1 MKVFKR
7 FLFTALFYLGISMQ
21 IFAQVTALEVDSL
34 METALSKL
42 DVTGAAIAIVKDGKV
57 VIQKGYGFRDI
68 GTKSQVNEHT
78 NFQIASTSKAFT
90 VAALAILVEEGKIRL
105 EDKVK
110 HHIPEFKMY
119 NDYVTENMNI
129 TDLLTHRSGLG
140 LGAGDLMFF
149 PDGGD
154 FGVKDVVR
162 VFQYFKP
169 VSAFRTQ
176 FDYDNLLYIV
186 AGEVIH
192 RASGQP
198 FSTFVE
204 NRILMPLGMS
214 RSKVDKKAMLKDE
227 NTAAPH
233 SLIAKKVKRINF
245 FENSESAAA
254 GGIYSNVADMTQWM
268 SVQLNRGKYGSNLDS
283 TLFSAANSKRMW
295 TIHTPM
301 SAEESKRYK
310 SHFLGYGLGWFLTDN
325 SGCMVVSHSGYVP
338 GMHAEVILVPDLNLG
353 ITILNNSDH
362 SGGALNHVVTNA
374 ILDKYL
380 GLSELKWVD
389 MGVNFLK
396 QNKDKGDAETEKVWA
411 KTDSLKNQK
420 IDIQKY
426 IGSYSDRWFGE
437 VQVYLKGKE
446 LWIRSVRSPKLNGRM
461 YLYDRDIFAIR
472 WDYQDMNCDAFAT
485 FTLNKEGKAES
496 IKMKGISP
504 DIDFSFDFQDLD
516 LRRVR

>member
-1 MKVFKR
+1 MKIFKR
-7 FLFTALFYLGISMQ
+7 FLFTALINLGISMQ
-21 IFAQVTALEVDSL
+21 VIAQVTTLQVDSL
-34 METALSKL
+34 MKSALAEL
-42 DVTGAAIAIVKDGKV
+42 EIAGAAIAIVKDGKV
-57 VIQKGYGFRDI
+57 VIQKGYGTRDI
-68 GTKSQVNEHT
+68 DAPSPVNEYT

-90 VAALAILVEEGKIRL
+90 VAALAILVEEGKVTW

-110 HHIPEFKMY
+110 DHIPEFKMY

-129 TDLLTHRSGLG
+129 ADLLTHRSGLG
-140 LGAGDLMFF
+140 LGVGDLMFF

-154 FGVKDVVR
+154 FDAKDVVK

-192 RASGQP
+192 RVSGQP
-198 FSTFVE
+198 FGTFVE
-204 NRILMPLGMS
+204 KRILMPLGMN

-227 NTAAPH
+227 NTAGPH
-233 SLIAKKVKRINF
+233 SLIANKVKRINF

-254 GGIYSNVADMTQWM
+254 GGIYSNVADMTKWM
-268 SVQLNRGKYGSNLDS
+268 SVQLNRGKYGRNLDS
-283 TLFSAANSKRMW
+283 ALFSAANSKRMW
-295 TIHTPM
+295 TIHTPL

-310 SHFLGYGLGWFLTDN
+310 SHFLGYGLGWFLTDKN
-325 SGCMVVSHSGYVP
+325 GCMVVSHSGYVP
-338 GMHAEVILVPDLNLG
+338 GMHSEVILVPDLNLG

-362 SGGALNHVVTNA
+362 SGGALNHAVTNA

-389 MGVNFLK
+389 MGVNFLA
-396 QNKDKGDAETEKVWA
+396 QNKGKDDEATTKVWA
-411 KTDSLKNQK
+411 KVDSLKKQK
-420 IDIQKY
+420 VDIQKY

-437 VQVYLKGKE
+437 VQVYLKDKE
-446 LWIRSVRSPKLNGRM
+446 LRIRSVRSPKLNGAM
-461 YLYDRDIFAIR
+461 HLYEKDIFAIR
-472 WDYQDMNCDAFAT
+472 WDYQDMNCDALAT

-504 DIDFSFDFQDLD
+504 NIDFSFDFQDLD
-516 LRRVR
+516 LRRKP

>member
-1 MKVFKR
+1 MKIFKR
-7 FLFTALFYLGISMQ
+7 LLFTALINFGISVQ
-21 IFAQVTALEVDSL
+21 VSAQVTVGQIDSL
-34 METALSKL
+34 METALSRL

-57 VIQKGYGFRDI
+57 VIQKGYGNRVIDAP
-68 GTKSQVNEHT
+68 SQVNEHT

-90 VAALAILVEEGKIRL
+90 VTALAILVEEGKISW

-110 HHIPEFKMY
+110 DHIPEFKMY

-154 FGVKDVVR
+154 FGVKDVVK

-192 RASGQP
+192 RVSGQP
-198 FSTFVE
+198 FGTFVE
-204 NRILMPLGMS
+204 NRILMPLGMN
-214 RSKVDKKAMLKDE
+214 RSKVDKKLMSKDV

-233 SLIAKKVKRINF
+233 SLIVNKVKRVDF
-245 FENSESAAA
+245 FENAESAAA
-254 GGIYSNVADMTQWM
+254 GGIYSNVADLTKWM
-268 SVQLNRGKYGSNLDS
+268 LVQLNRGKYGRNLDS

-301 SAEESKRYK
+301 SADESKRYN
-310 SHFLGYGLGWFLTDN
+310 SHFLGYGLGWFLTDQK
-325 SGCMVVSHSGYVP
+325 GCMVVSHSGYVP

-362 SGGALNHVVTNA
+362 SGGALNHAVTNTV
-374 ILDKYL
+374 LDKYL

-396 QNKDKGDAETEKVWA
+396 QNKGKGDEETEKVWA
-411 KTDSLKNQK
+411 KADSMKNQNV
-420 IDIQKY
+420 DIQKY
-426 IGSYSDRWFGE
+426 IGSYFDRWFGE
-437 VQVYLKGKE
+437 VQVYLNGKE
-446 LWIRSVRSPKLNGRM
+446 LRIRSVRSPKLDGSM
-461 YLYDRDIFAIR
+461 HVYDKDIFAVR
-472 WDYQDMNCDAFAT
+472 WDYKDMDCDVLAT
-485 FTLNKEGKAES
+485 FTLDKEGQAES

-504 DIDFSFDFQDLD
+504 NIDFSFDFQDLD
-516 LRRVR
+516 LRREP